1 MNATIQF
8 QKANAG
14 YSVLSWEPV
23 HGSGERLNVG
33 ALIEFQGTIA
43 ARPLIREDVLRCM
56 YGSAGDGAFQMIL
69 ATLKAVEGVGRNFG
83 FSAAREALPLA
94 SFCFSDVRETCA
106 SSEPDLFRQI
116 VLMNFS
122 LSILSDEPA
131 ASSDDSP
138 TPEREVNQQW
148 TTKVKDAIQAR
159 SPELVACFNQ
169 ELVLVEGGA
178 PVRFPILTPRLV
190 AQFGL
195 LKINQQNQGMEDARA
210 KLWKLALAR
219 ERKPGISAALVVG
232 IPPLGDVT
240 LGDRARERFISNMTE
255 LNREAKRREID
266 LRKAESASEAAE
278 LIIEIA

>member
-1 MNATIQF
+1 MNATVQF

-33 ALIEFQGTIA
+33 ALVEFQGAIT
-43 ARPLIREDVLRCM
+43 ARPLVREELLRCM

-69 ATLKAVEGVGRNFG
+69 TTLKAVEGVGQKFG
-83 FSAAREALPLA
+83 FSAARESLPLT
-94 SFCFSDVRETCA
+94 SFCFSDVRETWA
-106 SSEPDLFRQI
+106 GSEPDLLRQI

-122 LSILSDEPA
+122 LSVLSDEPA

-138 TPEREVNQQW
+138 TPDREVNQQW

-159 SPELVACFNQ
+159 RPELVACFNQ

-219 ERKPGISAALVVG
+219 ERKLGISASLVVG

-255 LNREAKRREID
+255 LNREAEMREID

-278 LIIEIA
+278 MIIEIA